1 MGSYCVY
8 IHTSP
13 SGKKYVGQ
21 TCQIPEY
28 RWGGGKNY
36 YENLY
41 FTNAINKY
49 GWNSFSH
56 EIIADELTSEQA
68 DKLEC
73 ELIKK
78 YNTTDPNFG
87 YNIQHGGHGGQTH
100 SEETKRR
107 ISESCSRV
115 HRGPFSESHKQNISQ
130 GKRNKVAQSGLTD
143 KQIKASMSALDK
155 AHKAV
160 ELHKDEW
167 KAKISASKKGRP
179 GRVWTDE
186 QRRQHSERMK
196 RVYGAKAL

>member
-1 MGSYCVY
+1 M
-8 IHTSP
+8 
-13 SGKKYVGQ
+13 GQ

-28 RWGGGKNY
+28 RWNGGKNY

-56 EIIADELTSEQA
+56 EIIANELTSEQA

-87 YNIQHGGHGGQTH
+87 YNIQYGGHGGQTH

-107 ISESCSRV
+107 ISESCARV
-115 HRGPFSESHKQNISQ
+115 HS
-130 GKRNKVAQSGLTD
+130 GKPRFQLLRKAVLEGSGL
-143 KQIKASMSALDK
+143 MSND
-155 AHKAV
+155 
-160 ELHKDEW
+160 DN
-167 KAKISASKKGRP
+167 IPKG
-179 GRVWTDE
+179 
-186 QRRQHSERMK
+186 
-196 RVYGAKAL
+196 